1 MLLSKR
7 QFHFVGAKI
16 HKSSIYISL
25 TFFYRSLTD
34 DRIETFSF
42 AAEILEN
49 QTIPT
54 KLSMKNQRLFLILS
68 FLLGLFNAQADDL
81 DDFIRSQMQKRRI
94 PGLSLAIIQDG
105 KIVKAQ
111 SYGFIDKDGKVPVTT
126 NTLFQAGSVSKSV
139 AAMGA
144 LYLVE
149 QNKLSLDE
157 NVNEKLKS
165 WKVPDNEFTNDKKVT
180 LRGILSHTTGLTVH
194 GFPGYAVGAKV
205 PSVVQILDGTAP
217 ANTPPVRVDFVP
229 GSRWRYSGGG
239 YTVMQQLMVDVTG
252 AGFPEFMKN
261 NVLSPLGMKNS
272 TYQQPLTPELAKLTA
287 TGHYNN
293 RKLVEGRWHIYPEMA
308 AAGLWTTPSDLARFA
323 ISIQNAYAGKSGS
336 VLSQS
341 MTRQMLT
348 DQKNRDGLGVFLQG
362 DSTKLRFGHNGRDEG
377 FDALLTASADKGQG
391 IVIMINANDNSHMMG
406 RIVDFIADYYHWDG
420 FPAKTKPTAVAVDS
434 KTVKAFEGRYELFNN
449 RIVTFEAD
457 GQRLF
462 TIEDGFVDEEFVPV
476 ASNKFTSTDRNVSVI
491 FNPDANG
498 NVTGFTLQDDGQRYE
513 RKVPR
518 IGPLAGDHQTNAD
531 PDPSRTPKIMAALQ
545 AMVKGGKVLEE
556 ASGLTLGAKRDFA
569 GGMREPE
576 TLKSLTFI
584 HSENVAGR
592 GIQRHDSD
600 VSEIVTYQLKSNQ
613 PDTYILVH
621 LTSDGLVTDCDLVE
635 K

>member
-1 MLLSKR
+1 
-7 QFHFVGAKI
+7 
-16 HKSSIYISL
+16 
-25 TFFYRSLTD
+25 
-34 DRIETFSF
+34 
-42 AAEILEN
+42 
-49 QTIPT
+49 
-54 KLSMKNQRLFLILS
+54 MKNKRLFLILS
-68 FLLGLFNAQADDL
+68 FLVVVFHVHADDL
-81 DDFIRSQMQKRRI
+81 DDFIRGQMQKRRI

-105 KIVKAQ
+105 KILKAQ
-111 SYGFIDKDGKVPVTT
+111 AYGFIDKDGKVPVTT

-149 QNKLSLDE
+149 QNKLFLDE
-157 NVNEKLKS
+157 NVNVKLKS
-165 WKVPDNEFTNDKKVT
+165 WKVPDNEFTNEKKVT

-194 GFPGYAVGAKV
+194 GFPGYAVGAKI

-252 AGFPEFMKN
+252 ADFPAFMKK

-272 TYQQPLTPELAKLTA
+272 TYQQPLPPELAKLTA

-293 RKLVEGRWHIYPEMA
+293 RSLVEGRWHIYPEMA

-323 ISIQNAYAGKSGS
+323 ISIQNAYAGKPGN

-362 DSTKLRFGHNGRDEG
+362 DSTTLRFGHNGRDEG
-377 FDALLTASADKGQG
+377 FDALLTASVDKGKG

-420 FPAKTKPTAVAVDS
+420 FPVKSKLAAVDVDAKS
-434 KTVKAFEGRYELFNN
+434 LTAFEGRYELFNN
-449 RIVTFEAD
+449 RMVTFEAES
-457 GQRLF
+457 QRLF
-462 TIEDGFVDEEFVPV
+462 TLEDGFVDEEFVPV
-476 ASNKFTSTDRNVSVI
+476 APNKFTSTDRNVSVI
-491 FNPDANG
+491 FITDANK
-498 NVTGFTLQDDGQRYE
+498 NVTGFTLQDNDQHYE
-513 RKVPR
+513 RTVPR
-518 IGPLAGDHQTNAD
+518 IGPLAHQTNAD
-531 PDPSRTPKIMAALQ
+531 PDPSRTPKIMTALQ
-545 AMVKGGKVLEE
+545 AMVKGGKMLEE

-592 GIQRHDSD
+592 GIKRHESD

>member
-1 MLLSKR
+1 
-7 QFHFVGAKI
+7 
-16 HKSSIYISL
+16 
-25 TFFYRSLTD
+25 
-34 DRIETFSF
+34 
-42 AAEILEN
+42 
-49 QTIPT
+49 
-54 KLSMKNQRLFLILS
+54 MKNQRHLLILS
-68 FLLGLFNAQADDL
+68 FLLGVFPLHADDL
-81 DDFIRSQMQKRRI
+81 DDFIRSQMQKRGI
-94 PGLSLAIIQDG
+94 PALSLAIIQDG
-105 KIVKAQ
+105 KILKAQ
-111 SYGFIDKDGKVPVTT
+111 SYGFIDKQGKVPVTT

-149 QNKLSLDE
+149 QNQLFLDE
-157 NVNEKLKS
+157 NVNIKLKS
-165 WKVPDNEFTNDKKVT
+165 WKVPDNEFTKDKKVT

-194 GFPGYAVGAKV
+194 GFPGYTVGAKI
-205 PSVVQILDGTAP
+205 PSVVQVLDGTAP

-252 AGFPEFMKN
+252 VDFPAFMKN
-261 NVLSPLGMKNS
+261 KVLSPLGMKNS
-272 TYQQPLTPELAKLTA
+272 TYQQPLPPELAKLTA
-287 TGHYNN
+287 TGHYSN
-293 RKLVEGRWHIYPEMA
+293 RSLVEGRWHIYPEMA

-323 ISIQNAYAGKSGS
+323 ISIQNAYAGKPGS

-362 DSTKLRFGHNGRDEG
+362 DSTMLRFGHSGRDEG
-377 FDALLTASADKGQG
+377 FDALLTASVDKGQG
-391 IVIMINANDNSHMMG
+391 VVIMINANDNSHMMG
-406 RIVDFIADYYHWDG
+406 RIVDFIASYYHWDG
-420 FPAKTKPTAVAVDS
+420 FPVKTKPAAVAVDS
-434 KTVKAFEGRYELFNN
+434 KTLTAFEGRYELFNN
-449 RIVTFEAD
+449 RIITFEAD
-457 GQRLF
+457 NQRLL
-462 TIEDGFVDEEFVPV
+462 TIEDSFVDEEFVPV
-476 ASNKFTSTDRNVSVI
+476 GTNKFTSTDRNVSVI
-491 FNPDANG
+491 FNPDATG
-498 NVTGFTLQDDGQRYE
+498 HVTSFRLQDNDQRYE
-513 RKVPR
+513 RTVPR
-518 IGPLAGDHQTNAD
+518 IGPLVNTRRTNAD

-545 AMVKGGKVLEE
+545 AMVKGGKLVEE
-556 ASGLTLGAKRDFA
+556 ASGLTVGAKRDFV

-592 GIQRHDSD
+592 GIQRHGSE

-621 LTSDGLVTDCDLVE
+621 LTSEGLVTDCDLVE

>member
-1 MLLSKR
+1 
-7 QFHFVGAKI
+7 
-16 HKSSIYISL
+16 
-25 TFFYRSLTD
+25 
-34 DRIETFSF
+34 
-42 AAEILEN
+42 
-49 QTIPT
+49 
-54 KLSMKNQRLFLILS
+54 MKNQRILLILS
-68 FLLGLFNAQADDL
+68 ILLVAFHVQADDL
-81 DDFIRSQMQKRRI
+81 DDFIRSQMRKRGI

-105 KIVKAQ
+105 KILKAQ
-111 SYGFIDKDGKVPVTT
+111 AYGFVDKDGKVPVTT

-144 LYLVE
+144 LVLVE
-149 QNKLSLDE
+149 KDKLGLDE
-157 NVNEKLKS
+157 DVNVKLKS
-165 WKVPDNEFTNDKKVT
+165 WKVPENEFTNDKKVT
-180 LRGILSHTTGLTVH
+180 LRGLLSHTTGLTVH
-194 GFPGYAVGAKV
+194 GFPGYAVGAKI
-205 PSVVQILDGTAP
+205 PSVVQILDGAAP

-252 AGFPEFMKN
+252 AVFPELMKN
-261 NVLSPLGMKNS
+261 NVLAPLGMKNS
-272 TYQQPLTPELAKLTA
+272 TYQQPLPPELAKLTA

-293 RKLVEGRWHIYPEMA
+293 RSLVEGRWHIYPEMA

-323 ISIQNAYAGKSGS
+323 IGVQNAYAGKAGN

-362 DSTKLRFGHNGRDEG
+362 DSTSLRFGHNGRDEG
-377 FDALLTASADKGQG
+377 FDALLTASVDKGQG
-391 IVIMINANDNSHMMG
+391 VVIMINANDNSHLMG
-406 RIVDFIADYYHWDG
+406 RIVDFIADYYHWNG
-420 FPAKTKPTAVAVDS
+420 FPVKKSKPVAVDVDS
-434 KTVKAFEGRYELFNN
+434 KALKAFEGRYELFNN
-449 RIVTFEAD
+449 RIVTFEAEN
-457 GQRLF
+457 QRLF
-462 TIEDGFVDEEFVPV
+462 TLEDGFVDEEFVPV
-476 ASNKFTSTDRNVSVI
+476 AHNKFTSTDRNVSVI
-491 FNPDANG
+491 FNSDAAG
-498 NVTGFTLQDDGQRYE
+498 NVIGFTLEDNDQNYQ

-518 IGPLAGDHQTNAD
+518 IGPLAHALKANAD

-545 AMVKGGKVLEE
+545 AMVKGGKILEE
-556 ASGLTLGAKRDFA
+556 ASGLTSGAKRDFA

-592 GIQRHDSD
+592 GIQRHESEVSD
-600 VSEIVTYQLKSNQ
+600 IVTYQLKSNQ

-621 LTSDGLVTDCDLVE
+621 LTADGLVTDCDLVE

>member
-1 MLLSKR
+1 
-7 QFHFVGAKI
+7 
-16 HKSSIYISL
+16 
-25 TFFYRSLTD
+25 
-34 DRIETFSF
+34 
-42 AAEILEN
+42 
-49 QTIPT
+49 
-54 KLSMKNQRLFLILS
+54 MKNQRIFLILS
-68 FLLGLFNAQADDL
+68 FLLVVFHAQADDL
-81 DDFIRSQMQKRRI
+81 DDFIQSQMQKRGI

-105 KIVKAQ
+105 KILKAQ
-111 SYGFIDKDGKVPVTT
+111 SYGFVDKDGKVPVTT

-149 QNKLSLDE
+149 QNKLVLDE
-157 NVNEKLKS
+157 NVNVKLKG

-194 GFPGYAVGAKV
+194 GFPGYAVGAKI

-252 AGFPEFMKN
+252 ADFPEFMESH
-261 NVLSPLGMKNS
+261 VLSPLGMKNS
-272 TYQQPLTPELAKLTA
+272 TYQQPLPPELAKLTA

-293 RKLVEGRWHIYPEMA
+293 RSLVEGRWHIYPEMA

-323 ISIQNAYAGKSGS
+323 MSIQNACAGKSGN

-362 DSTKLRFGHNGRDEG
+362 DSTTLRFGHNGRDEG
-377 FDALLTASADKGQG
+377 FDALLTASVAKGQG
-391 IVIMINANDNSHMMG
+391 VVIMINANDNSHMMG
-406 RIVDFIADYYHWDG
+406 RIVDFIADYYHWEG
-420 FPAKTKPTAVAVDS
+420 FPVKTKPAAVAVDS
-434 KTVKAFEGRYELFNN
+434 KNLKAFEGRYELFNN

-457 GQRLF
+457 NQRLF
-462 TIEDGFVDEEFVPV
+462 TLEDGFVDEEFVPV
-476 ASNKFTSTDRNVSVI
+476 ANNTFTSTDRNVSVI
-491 FNPDANG
+491 FTSDDHG
-498 NVTGFTLQDDGQRYE
+498 NVTGFTLKDKDQGYE

-518 IGPLAGDHQTNAD
+518 IGPLAHAQKANAD

-545 AMVKGGKVLEE
+545 AMVKGGKILED

-592 GIQRHDSD
+592 GIQRHESD

-613 PDTYILVH
+613 PDTYIIVH

>member
-1 MLLSKR
+1 MT
-7 QFHFVGAKI
+7 I
-16 HKSSIYISL
+16 L
-25 TFFYRSLTD
+25 TKP
-34 DRIETFSF
+34 
-42 AAEILEN
+42 A
-49 QTIPT
+49 
-54 KLSMKNQRLFLILS
+54 MKNQRFFLILS
-68 FLLGLFNAQADDL
+68 FLSVVFHVQAQVDEL
-81 DDFIRSQMQKRRI
+81 DDFIRSQMQKRGI

-105 KIVKAQ
+105 KILKAQ

-149 QNKLSLDE
+149 HNKLFLDE
-157 NVNEKLKS
+157 NVNVKLKS
-165 WKVPDNEFTNDKKVT
+165 WKVPENEFTNDKKVT
-180 LRGILSHTTGLTVH
+180 LRGILSHTAGLTVH
-194 GFPGYAVGAKV
+194 GFPGYAVGEKL
-205 PSVVQILDGTAP
+205 PSIVQILDGTAP

-239 YTVMQQLMVDVTG
+239 YTVMQQLIEDVTG
-252 AGFPEFMKN
+252 VVFPEFMKN

-272 TYQQPLTPELAKLTA
+272 TYQQPLPPELAKLTA
-287 TGHYNN
+287 TGYYNN
-293 RKLVEGRWHIYPEMA
+293 RSLVEGRWHIYPEMA

-362 DSTKLRFGHNGRDEG
+362 DSTTLRFGHNGRDEG
-377 FDALLTASADKGQG
+377 FDALLTAGVDKGQG

-420 FPAKTKPTAVAVDS
+420 FPVKTKPAAVEVDS
-434 KTVKAFEGRYELFNN
+434 KTLTAFEGRYELFNN
-449 RIVTFEAD
+449 RIITFEAEN
-457 GQRLF
+457 QRLF

-476 ASNKFTSTDRNVSVI
+476 ATNKFTSTDRNVSVTFI
-491 FNPDANG
+491 ADANG
-498 NVTGFTLQDDGQRYE
+498 NLTGFKLEDNDQKYQRTI
-513 RKVPR
+513 PR
-518 IGPLAGDHQTNAD
+518 IGPLVDARKTNAD

-545 AMVKGGKVLEE
+545 AMVKGGKLLEE

-569 GGMREPE
+569 EGMREPE

-584 HSENVAGR
+584 HSENVDGR
-592 GIQRHDSD
+592 GIKRHESD
-600 VSEIVTYQLKSNQ
+600 VSEIITYQLKSNQ
-613 PDTYILVH
+613 PDTYILVY

>member
-1 MLLSKR
+1 M
-7 QFHFVGAKI
+7 
-16 HKSSIYISL
+16 
-25 TFFYRSLTD
+25 
-34 DRIETFSF
+34 
-42 AAEILEN
+42 
-49 QTIPT
+49 PT
-54 KLSMKNQRLFLILS
+54 KLSMKNKSPFLILS
-68 FLLGLFNAQADDL
+68 FLLVVFHVQADDL

-105 KIVKAQ
+105 KILKAQ
-111 SYGFIDKDGKVPVTT
+111 AYGFVDKDGKVPVTT

-157 NVNEKLKS
+157 DVNVKLQS

-194 GFPGYAVGAKV
+194 GFPGYAVSAKV
-205 PSVVQILDGTAP
+205 PSVVQVLDGTSP

-252 AGFPEFMKN
+252 ASFPEFMKS

-272 TYQQPLTPELAKLTA
+272 TYQQPLPPELAKLTA

-293 RKLVEGRWHIYPEMA
+293 RSLVEGRWHIYPEMA

-323 ISIQNAYAGKSGS
+323 ISIQNAYAGKSGN

-362 DSTKLRFGHNGRDEG
+362 DSTALRFGHNGRDEG
-377 FDALLTASADKGQG
+377 FDALLTASVGKGQG
-391 IVIMINANDNSHMMG
+391 VVIMINANDNSHMMG

-420 FPAKTKPTAVAVDS
+420 FPVKTKPVAVNVDA
-434 KTVKAFEGRYELFNN
+434 KALKAFEGRYELFNN
-449 RIVTFEAD
+449 RMVTFEAD
-457 GQRLF
+457 NQRLF
-462 TIEDGFVDEEFVPV
+462 TLEDGFVDEEFVPV
-476 ASNKFTSTDRNVSVI
+476 ANNKFTSTDRNVSVI
-491 FNPDANG
+491 FNTDPNG
-498 NVTGFTLQDDGQRYE
+498 NVTGFTLQDDEQRYE

-518 IGPLAGDHQTNAD
+518 IGPLADARKTNAD

-556 ASGLTLGAKRDFA
+556 ASGLTSGAKRDFA

-592 GIQRHDSD
+592 GIQRHGSD
-600 VSEIVTYQLKSNQ
+600 VSEILTYQLKSNQ

>member
-1 MLLSKR
+1 M
-7 QFHFVGAKI
+7 
-16 HKSSIYISL
+16 
-25 TFFYRSLTD
+25 
-34 DRIETFSF
+34 
-42 AAEILEN
+42 
-49 QTIPT
+49 TIPT
-54 KLSMKNQRLFLILS
+54 KRSMKNQRLFLILS
-68 FLLGLFNAQADDL
+68 FVLLVGHVHADEL
-81 DDFIRSQMQKRRI
+81 DDFIRSQMQKRGI

-105 KIVKAQ
+105 KILKAQ

-149 QNKLSLDE
+149 RNTLFLDE
-157 NVNEKLKS
+157 NVNVRLKS
-165 WKVPDNEFTNDKKVT
+165 WEVPDNEFTNDKKVT
-180 LRGILSHTTGLTVH
+180 LRGILSHTAGLTVH
-194 GFPGYAVGAKV
+194 GFPGYAVGKKI
-205 PSVVQILDGTAP
+205 PSIVQILDGTAP

-239 YTVMQQLMVDVTG
+239 YTLMQQLMVDVTG
-252 AGFPEFMKN
+252 AVFSEFMKN
-261 NVLSPLGMKNS
+261 SVLSPLDMKNS
-272 TYQQPLTPELAKLTA
+272 TYQQPLPPELAKLTA

-293 RKLVEGRWHIYPEMA
+293 RSVVEGRWHIYPEMA

-341 MTRQMLT
+341 MTRQLLT

-362 DSTKLRFGHNGRDEG
+362 DSTTLRFGHNGRDEG
-377 FDALLTASADKGQG
+377 FDALLTAGVDKGQG

-420 FPAKTKPTAVAVDS
+420 FPVKTKPAAVEVDA
-434 KTVKAFEGRYELFNN
+434 KTLTAFEGRYELFNN
-449 RIVTFEAD
+449 RIITFEAEN
-457 GQRLF
+457 QRLF
-462 TIEDGFVDEEFVPV
+462 TLEDGFVDEEFVPV
-476 ASNKFTSTDRNVSVI
+476 ATNKFTSTDRNVSVT
-491 FNPDANG
+491 FTADANG
-498 NVTGFTLQDDGQRYE
+498 NVTGFRLQDNDQRYE
-513 RKVPR
+513 RTIPR
-518 IGPLAGDHQTNAD
+518 IGPLADTHKTNVD

-545 AMVKGGKVLEE
+545 AMVKGGKLLEE

-584 HSENVAGR
+584 HSENVADR
-592 GIQRHDSD
+592 GIKRHESD

>member
-1 MLLSKR
+1 
-7 QFHFVGAKI
+7 
-16 HKSSIYISL
+16 
-25 TFFYRSLTD
+25 
-34 DRIETFSF
+34 
-42 AAEILEN
+42 
-49 QTIPT
+49 
-54 KLSMKNQRLFLILS
+54 MKNQRLFLILS
-68 FLLGLFNAQADDL
+68 YLLVAFHVQADDL

-105 KIVKAQ
+105 KILKAQ

-149 QNKLSLDE
+149 TNKLSLDE
-157 NVNEKLKS
+157 NVNVKLKS

-194 GFPGYAVGAKV
+194 GFPGYAVGAKI
-205 PSVVQILDGTAP
+205 PSVVQVLDGTAP

-252 AGFPEFMKN
+252 AAFPEFMKSH
-261 NVLSPLGMKNS
+261 VLSPLGMKNS
-272 TYQQPLTPELAKLTA
+272 TYQQPLPPELAKLTA

-293 RKLVEGRWHIYPEMA
+293 RSLVEGRWHIYPEMA

-323 ISIQNAYAGKSGS
+323 ISIQNAYAGKSGN

-362 DSTKLRFGHNGRDEG
+362 DSTTLRFGHNGRDEG
-377 FDALLTASADKGQG
+377 FDALLTASVDKGQG

-406 RIVDFIADYYHWDG
+406 RIVDFIADYYHWEG
-420 FPAKTKPTAVAVDS
+420 FPVKTKPAAVAVNS
-434 KTVKAFEGRYELFNN
+434 KTLKAFEGRYELFNN
-449 RIVTFEAD
+449 RIVTFEAVD
-457 GQRLF
+457 QRLF
-462 TIEDGFVDEEFVPV
+462 TLEDGFVDEEFVPV
-476 ASNKFTSTDRNVSVI
+476 ADNTFTSTDRNVSVI
-491 FNPDANG
+491 FTADANG
-498 NVTGFTLQDDGQRYE
+498 NVTGFTLKDKGQGYE

-518 IGPLAGDHQTNAD
+518 IGPLADAHQTNAD

-545 AMVKGGKVLEE
+545 AMVKGGKTLEE
-556 ASGLTLGAKRDFA
+556 ASGLTSGAKRDFA

-592 GIQRHDSD
+592 GIQRYDSE

-613 PDTYILVH
+613 PDTYIIVH

>member
-1 MLLSKR
+1 M
-7 QFHFVGAKI
+7 
-16 HKSSIYISL
+16 
-25 TFFYRSLTD
+25 
-34 DRIETFSF
+34 
-42 AAEILEN
+42 
-49 QTIPT
+49 TIPT
-54 KLSMKNQRLFLILS
+54 KPSMKNQRIFLILF
-68 FLLGLFNAQADDL
+68 FLLVVCHVQADDL
-81 DDFIRSQMQKRRI
+81 DDFIRSQMQKRGI

-105 KIVKAQ
+105 KILKVQA
-111 SYGFIDKDGKVPVTT
+111 YGFIDKDGKVPLTT

-149 QNKLSLDE
+149 QNKLFLDE
-157 NVNEKLKS
+157 NVNVKLKS
-165 WKVPDNEFTNDKKVT
+165 WKVPDNEFTTDKKVT

-194 GFPGYAVGAKV
+194 GFPGYAVGAKI
-205 PSVVQILDGTAP
+205 PSVVQILDGAAP
-217 ANTPPVRVDFVP
+217 ANTQPVRVDFVP

-239 YTVMQQLMVDVTG
+239 YTVLQQLMVDVTG
-252 AGFPEFMKN
+252 VGFPEFMKN
-261 NVLSPLGMKNS
+261 NVLSPLGMTNS
-272 TYQQPLTPELAKLTA
+272 TYQQPLPPELAKLTA

-293 RKLVEGRWHIYPEMA
+293 RRLVEGRWHIYPEMA
-308 AAGLWTTPSDLARFA
+308 AAGLWTTPSDLAQFA

-336 VLSQS
+336 VLTQS

-362 DSTKLRFGHNGRDEG
+362 DSTTLRFGHNGRDEG
-377 FDALLTASADKGQG
+377 FDALLTASVDKGQG
-391 IVIMINANDNSHMMG
+391 VVIMINANDNSHMMG

-420 FPAKTKPTAVAVDS
+420 FPVKRAKPVAADVDS
-434 KTVKAFEGRYELFNN
+434 KTLKAFQGRYELFNN
-449 RIVTFEAD
+449 RMVTFKAD
-457 GQRLF
+457 NQRLF
-462 TIEDGFVDEEFVPV
+462 TLEDGFVDEEFVPV
-476 ASNKFTSTDRNVSVI
+476 STNKFTSTDRNVSVI
-491 FNPDANG
+491 FITDANG
-498 NVTGFTLQDDGQRYE
+498 TVTGFTLQDDEQGYQRT
-513 RKVPR
+513 VPR
-518 IGPLAGDHQTNAD
+518 IGPLADAQKSNAD
-531 PDPSRTPKIMAALQ
+531 PDPSRTLKIMAALQ

-569 GGMREPE
+569 AGMREPQ

-592 GIQRHDSD
+592 GIKRHESE

-613 PDTYILVH
+613 PKTYILVH

>member
-1 MLLSKR
+1 
-7 QFHFVGAKI
+7 
-16 HKSSIYISL
+16 
-25 TFFYRSLTD
+25 
-34 DRIETFSF
+34 
-42 AAEILEN
+42 
-49 QTIPT
+49 
-54 KLSMKNQRLFLILS
+54 MKNQRLFLILS
-68 FLLGLFNAQADDL
+68 FLLVVFHVQADDL
-81 DDFIRSQMQKRRI
+81 DDFIRSQMKKRAI

-105 KIVKAQ
+105 KILKAQ
-111 SYGFIDKDGKVPVTT
+111 AYGFIDKDGKVPVTT

-149 QNKLSLDE
+149 HNKLILDE
-157 NVNEKLKS
+157 NVNVKLKS

-194 GFPGYAVGAKV
+194 GFPGYAVGAKI

-252 AGFPEFMKN
+252 AAFPEFMKK

-272 TYQQPLTPELAKLTA
+272 TYQQPLPPELAKLTA

-293 RKLVEGRWHIYPEMA
+293 RSLVEGRWHIYPEMA

-323 ISIQNAYAGKSGS
+323 ISIQNAYAGKSGG
-336 VLSQS
+336 VLSRS
-341 MTRQMLT
+341 MSRQMLT

-362 DSTKLRFGHNGRDEG
+362 DSTTLRFGHNGRDEG
-377 FDALLTASADKGQG
+377 FDALLTASASKGQG
-391 IVIMINANDNSHMMG
+391 IVIMINANDNSMMMG

-420 FPAKTKPTAVAVDS
+420 FPVKAAKPVAVEMVP
-434 KTVKAFEGRYELFNN
+434 KTLKAFEGRYELFNN

-457 GQRLF
+457 NQRLF
-462 TIEDGFVDEEFVPV
+462 TLEDGFVDEEFVPV
-476 ASNKFTSTDRNVSVI
+476 GNHEFTSTDRNVSVI
-491 FNPDANG
+491 FNPDADG
-498 NVTGFTLQDDGQRYE
+498 NVTGFTLKDKGQGYE

-518 IGPLAGDHQTNAD
+518 IGPLVDTQKTDAD
-531 PDPSRTPKIMAALQ
+531 PDPSRTPKILAALQ
-545 AMVKGGKVLEE
+545 AIIKGGKILEE
-556 ASGLTLGAKRDFA
+556 TSGLTPGAKRDFA

-592 GIQRHDSD
+592 GIQRHESD
-600 VSEIVTYQLKSNQ
+600 VSEILTYQLKSNQ

-621 LTSDGLVTDCDLVE
+621 LTAEGLVTDCDLVE

>member
-1 MLLSKR
+1 M
-7 QFHFVGAKI
+7 
-16 HKSSIYISL
+16 
-25 TFFYRSLTD
+25 
-34 DRIETFSF
+34 
-42 AAEILEN
+42 
-49 QTIPT
+49 TIPT
-54 KLSMKNQRLFLILS
+54 KPFMKNQRIFLILS
-68 FLLGLFNAQADDL
+68 FLLVVFDVQADEL
-81 DDFIRSQMQKRRI
+81 DDFIRSQMQKRGI

-105 KIVKAQ
+105 KILKAQ

-149 QNKLSLDE
+149 HNKLFLDE
-157 NVNEKLKS
+157 NVNVRLKS
-165 WKVPDNEFTNDKKVT
+165 WKVPENEFTNDKKVT
-180 LRGILSHTTGLTVH
+180 LRGILSHTAGLTVH
-194 GFPGYAVGAKV
+194 GFPGYAVGEKL
-205 PSVVQILDGTAP
+205 PSIVQILDGTAP

-239 YTVMQQLMVDVTG
+239 YTVMQQLIEDVTG
-252 AGFPEFMKN
+252 VVFPEFMKN

-272 TYQQPLTPELAKLTA
+272 TYQQPLPPELAKLTA
-287 TGHYNN
+287 TGYYNN
-293 RKLVEGRWHIYPEMA
+293 RSLVEGRWHIYPEMA

-362 DSTKLRFGHNGRDEG
+362 DSTTLRFGHNGRDEG
-377 FDALLTASADKGQG
+377 FDALLTAGVDKGQG

-420 FPAKTKPTAVAVDS
+420 FPVKTKPAAVEVDS
-434 KTVKAFEGRYELFNN
+434 KTLTAFEGRYELFNN
-449 RIVTFEAD
+449 RIITFEAEN
-457 GQRLF
+457 QRLF

-476 ASNKFTSTDRNVSVI
+476 ATNKFTSTDRNVSVTFI
-491 FNPDANG
+491 ADANG
-498 NVTGFTLQDDGQRYE
+498 NLTGFKLEDNDQKYQRTI
-513 RKVPR
+513 PR
-518 IGPLAGDHQTNAD
+518 IGPLVDARKTNAD

-545 AMVKGGKVLEE
+545 AMVKGGKLLEE

-569 GGMREPE
+569 GGMRELE

-592 GIQRHDSD
+592 GIKRHESD

>member
-1 MLLSKR
+1 MGT
-7 QFHFVGAKI
+7 FNFVVGELPEN
-16 HKSSIYISL
+16 IS
-25 TFFYRSLTD
+25 Y
-34 DRIETFSF
+34 
-42 AAEILEN
+42 
-49 QTIPT
+49 QT
-54 KLSMKNQRLFLILS
+54 SMKNQRLLLILS
-68 FLLGLFNAQADDL
+68 FVLVVFHVRADDL
-81 DDFIRSQMQKRRI
+81 DDFIRSQMQKRGI

-105 KIVKAQ
+105 KILKAQ
-111 SYGFIDKDGKVPVTT
+111 AYGFIDKDGKVPVTT

-149 QNKLSLDE
+149 QHKLSLDE
-157 NVNEKLKS
+157 DVNVKLQS
-165 WKVPDNEFTNDKKVT
+165 WKIPDNEFTTDKKVT
-180 LRGILSHTTGLTVH
+180 LRGILSHTAGLTVH
-194 GFPGYAVGAKV
+194 GFPGYPVDAKI
-205 PSVVQILDGTAP
+205 PSVVQVLDGTAP

-252 AGFPEFMKN
+252 AAFPEFMKN

-272 TYQQPLTPELAKLTA
+272 SYQQPLPPELAKMTA

-293 RKLVEGRWHIYPEMA
+293 RSLVEGRWHIYPEMA

-323 ISIQNAYAGKSGS
+323 IGIQSAYAGKSES
-336 VLSQS
+336 VLSLS

-362 DSTKLRFGHNGRDEG
+362 DSTTLRFGHNGRDEG
-377 FDALLTASADKGQG
+377 FDALLTASVDKGQG

-420 FPAKTKPTAVAVDS
+420 FPVKNAKPAAVNVDS
-434 KTVKAFEGRYELFNN
+434 KALKAFEGRYELFNN
-449 RIVTFEAD
+449 RIVTFEAEN
-457 GQRLF
+457 QRLL
-462 TIEDGFVDEEFVPV
+462 TIEDDFVDEEFVPV
-476 ASNKFTSTDRNVSVI
+476 ADNKFTSTDRNVSVI

-498 NVTGFTLQDDGQRYE
+498 NVTGFTLKDDDQRYE
-513 RKVPR
+513 RTVPR
-518 IGPLAGDHQTNAD
+518 IGPLADAHKTAVD
-531 PDPSRTPKIMAALQ
+531 PDPSRTPKILAALQ
-545 AMVKGGKVLEE
+545 AMVKGGRVLEE
-556 ASGLTLGAKRDFA
+556 APGLTLGAKRDFA

-576 TLKSLTFI
+576 ILKSLTFI

-592 GIQRHDSD
+592 GIQRHESA
-600 VSEIVTYQLKSNQ
+600 VSEIVTYRLKSNQ

-621 LTSDGLVTDCDLVE
+621 LTSDGLVTDCDLV
-635 K
+635 KK

>member
-1 MLLSKR
+1 
-7 QFHFVGAKI
+7 
-16 HKSSIYISL
+16 
-25 TFFYRSLTD
+25 
-34 DRIETFSF
+34 
-42 AAEILEN
+42 
-49 QTIPT
+49 
-54 KLSMKNQRLFLILS
+54 MKNKRLFLILS
-68 FLLGLFNAQADDL
+68 FLVVVFHVHADDL
-81 DDFIRSQMQKRRI
+81 DDFIRGQMQKRRI

-105 KIVKAQ
+105 KILKAQ
-111 SYGFIDKDGKVPVTT
+111 AYGFIDKDGKVPVTT

-149 QNKLSLDE
+149 QNKLFLDE
-157 NVNEKLKS
+157 NVNVKLKS
-165 WKVPDNEFTNDKKVT
+165 WKVPDNEFTNEKKVT

-194 GFPGYAVGAKV
+194 GFPGYAVGSKI

-239 YTVMQQLMVDVTG
+239 YTAMQQLMVDVTG
-252 AGFPEFMKN
+252 AGFPEFMQR

-272 TYQQPLTPELAKLTA
+272 TYQQPLPPELAKLTA

-293 RKLVEGRWHIYPEMA
+293 RSLVEGRWHIYPEMA

-362 DSTKLRFGHNGRDEG
+362 DSTTLRFGHNGRDEG
-377 FDALLTASADKGQG
+377 FDALLTASVDKGKG

-420 FPAKTKPTAVAVDS
+420 FPVKSKPAAVDVDAKS
-434 KTVKAFEGRYELFNN
+434 LTAFEGRYELFNN
-449 RIVTFEAD
+449 RMVTFEAES
-457 GQRLF
+457 QRLF
-462 TIEDGFVDEEFVPV
+462 TLEDGFVDEEFVPV
-476 ASNKFTSTDRNVSVI
+476 APNKFTSTDRNVSVI
-491 FNPDANG
+491 FITDANK
-498 NVTGFTLQDDGQRYE
+498 NVTGFTLQDNDQHYE
-513 RKVPR
+513 RTVPR
-518 IGPLAGDHQTNAD
+518 IGPLAYQTNAD
-531 PDPSRTPKIMAALQ
+531 PDPSRTPKIMTALQ
-545 AMVKGGKVLEE
+545 AMVKGGKMLEE
-556 ASGLTLGAKRDFA
+556 ASSLTLGAKRDFA

-592 GIQRHDSD
+592 GIKRHESD
-600 VSEIVTYQLKSNQ
+600 VSEIVTYQLKSNL

>member
-1 MLLSKR
+1 
-7 QFHFVGAKI
+7 
-16 HKSSIYISL
+16 
-25 TFFYRSLTD
+25 
-34 DRIETFSF
+34 
-42 AAEILEN
+42 
-49 QTIPT
+49 
-54 KLSMKNQRLFLILS
+54 MKNHRLFLILS
-68 FLLGLFNAQADDL
+68 FVLVVFHVHADDL

-105 KIVKAQ
+105 RILKAQ
-111 SYGFIDKDGKVPVTT
+111 AYGFIDKDNKVPVTT
-126 NTLFQAGSVSKSV
+126 STLFQAGSVSKSV

-149 QNKLSLDE
+149 HRKLLLDE
-157 NVNEKLKS
+157 DVNVKLKS

-180 LRGILSHTTGLTVH
+180 LRGILSHTAGLTVH
-194 GFPGYAVGAKV
+194 GFPGYPVGAKI

-252 AGFPEFMKN
+252 ADFPEFMKD
-261 NVLSPLGMKNS
+261 NVLSPLGMENS
-272 TYQQPLTPELAKLTA
+272 TYQQPLPPELAKLTA

-293 RKLVEGRWHIYPEMA
+293 RRLVDGRWHIYPEMA

-323 ISIQNAYAGKSGS
+323 ISIQNAYAGKPGS
-336 VLSQS
+336 ALSRS
-341 MTRQMLT
+341 MARQMLT

-362 DSTKLRFGHNGRDEG
+362 DSATLRFGHNGRDEG
-377 FDALLTASADKGQG
+377 FDALLTASVDKGQG
-391 IVIMINANDNSHMMG
+391 VVIMINANDNSHMMG
-406 RIVDFIADYYHWDG
+406 RIVDFIADYYQWDG
-420 FPAKTKPTAVAVDS
+420 FPVKTKPVAVDVDS
-434 KTVKAFEGRYELFNN
+434 QTLKAFEGRYELFNN
-449 RIVTFEAD
+449 RMVTFEAEN
-457 GQRLF
+457 QRLF
-462 TIEDGFVDEEFVPV
+462 TLEDGFVDEEFVPV
-476 ASNKFTSTDRNVSVI
+476 AKNKFTSTDRSVSVT
-491 FNPDANG
+491 FNSDING
-498 NVTGFTLQDDGQRYE
+498 NVTGFTLEDNDQGYQ
-513 RKVPR
+513 RKVSR
-518 IGPLAGDHQTNAD
+518 IGPLANAHKTNAD
-531 PDPSRTPKIMAALQ
+531 PDPSRTPKILAALQ
-545 AMVKGGKVLEE
+545 AMVKGGEVLEE

-592 GIQRHDSD
+592 GIQRHGSE

>member
-1 MLLSKR
+1 
-7 QFHFVGAKI
+7 
-16 HKSSIYISL
+16 
-25 TFFYRSLTD
+25 
-34 DRIETFSF
+34 
-42 AAEILEN
+42 
-49 QTIPT
+49 
-54 KLSMKNQRLFLILS
+54 MKKQRLFLILS
-68 FLLGLFNAQADDL
+68 FLLVVFHVQADDL
-81 DDFIRSQMQKRRI
+81 DDFIRSQMQKRGI

-105 KIVKAQ
+105 KILKAQ

-157 NVNEKLKS
+157 NVNVKLES

-194 GFPGYAVGAKV
+194 GFPGYAVGAKI

-239 YTVMQQLMVDVTG
+239 YTVMQQLMEDATG
-252 AGFPEFMKN
+252 AVFPEFMKS

-272 TYQQPLTPELAKLTA
+272 TYQQPLPPELAKLTA

-323 ISIQNAYAGKSGS
+323 IGIQNAYAGKSGS
-336 VLSQS
+336 ILSQS

-362 DSTKLRFGHNGRDEG
+362 DSTTLRFGHNGRDEG
-377 FDALLTASADKGQG
+377 FDALLTASVNKGQG

-420 FPAKTKPTAVAVDS
+420 FPVKTKPAAVAVDS
-434 KTVKAFEGRYELFNN
+434 KTLTAFEGRYELFNN
-449 RIVTFEAD
+449 RIVTFEAEN
-457 GQRLF
+457 QRLF
-462 TIEDGFVDEEFVPV
+462 TLEDGFVDEEFVPV
-476 ASNKFTSTDRNVSVI
+476 APNTFTSTDRNVSVI
-491 FNPDANG
+491 FTSDASG
-498 NVTGFTLQDDGQRYE
+498 NVTGFTLKDDGQRYE

-518 IGPLAGDHQTNAD
+518 IGPLAHAQKASAD

-621 LTSDGLVTDCDLVE
+621 LTADGLVTDCDLVE

>member
-1 MLLSKR
+1 
-7 QFHFVGAKI
+7 
-16 HKSSIYISL
+16 
-25 TFFYRSLTD
+25 
-34 DRIETFSF
+34 
-42 AAEILEN
+42 
-49 QTIPT
+49 
-54 KLSMKNQRLFLILS
+54 MKNQRLFLILS
-68 FLLGLFNAQADDL
+68 FLLIVFHVHADGL
-81 DDFIRSQMQKRRI
+81 DDFIRSQMLKRGI

-105 KIVKAQ
+105 KILKAQ

-149 QNKLSLDE
+149 QNKLLLDE
-157 NVNEKLKS
+157 NVNVKLKS

-194 GFPGYAVGAKV
+194 GFPGYAVGAKI

-217 ANTPPVRVDFVP
+217 ANTPPVRVDFIP

-239 YTVMQQLMVDVTG
+239 YTVMQQLVVDVTG
-252 AGFPEFMKN
+252 AAFAEFMKK

-272 TYQQPLTPELAKLTA
+272 TYQQPLPADLAKLTA

-293 RKLVEGRWHIYPEMA
+293 RSLVEGRWHIYPEMA
-308 AAGLWTTPSDLARFA
+308 AAGLWTTPSDLALFA
-323 ISIQNAYAGKSGS
+323 ISIQNAYAGKSKS

-362 DSTKLRFGHNGRDEG
+362 DSTMLRFGHNGRDEG
-377 FDALLTASADKGQG
+377 FDALLTASVDKGQG
-391 IVIMINANDNSHMMG
+391 IAIMINANDNSQMLG

-420 FPAKTKPTAVAVDS
+420 FPVKTKPVAADVDS
-434 KTVKAFEGRYELFNN
+434 KTLKAFQGRYELFNN
-449 RIVTFEAD
+449 RILTFEAEN
-457 GQRLF
+457 QRLF
-462 TIEDGFVDEEFVPV
+462 TIEDGFADEEFVPV
-476 ASNKFTSTDRNVSVI
+476 TNNKFTSTDRNVSVI

-498 NVTGFTLQDDGQRYE
+498 NVTGFTLQDDDQHYE
-513 RKVPR
+513 RPVPR
-518 IGPLAGDHQTNAD
+518 IGPLAGNQKTSTD
-531 PDPSRTPKIMAALQ
+531 PDPSRIPKIMAALQ
-545 AMVKGGKVLEE
+545 AMVKGGKILEE
-556 ASGLTLGAKRDFA
+556 AAGITLGAKRDFA
-569 GGMREPE
+569 GGMPEPQS
-576 TLKSLTFI
+576 LKSLTFI

-592 GIQRHDSD
+592 GIKRHESE
-600 VSEIVTYQLKSNQ
+600 VSEIVTYRLKSNQ
-613 PDTYILVH
+613 PDTYLIVH
-621 LTSDGLVTDCDLVE
+621 LTSDGLVTDWDLVE

>member
-1 MLLSKR
+1 M
-7 QFHFVGAKI
+7 
-16 HKSSIYISL
+16 
-25 TFFYRSLTD
+25 
-34 DRIETFSF
+34 
-42 AAEILEN
+42 
-49 QTIPT
+49 TIPT
-54 KLSMKNQRLFLILS
+54 KPSMKNQRLFLILS
-68 FLLGLFNAQADDL
+68 FLFVVCHVHADDL
-81 DDFIRSQMQKRRI
+81 DDFIRSQMQKRGI

-105 KIVKAQ
+105 KILKAQ
-111 SYGFIDKDGKVPVTT
+111 SYGFIDRDGKVPVTT

-149 QNKLSLDE
+149 HNKLFLDE
-157 NVNEKLKS
+157 NVNVKLKS

-194 GFPGYAVGAKV
+194 GFPGYAVGAKI
-205 PSVVQILDGTAP
+205 PSVAQILDGTAP

-252 AGFPEFMKN
+252 AVFPEFMKN

-272 TYQQPLTPELAKLTA
+272 TYQQPLPPELAKLTA

-293 RKLVEGRWHIYPEMA
+293 RRLVEGRWHIYPEMA

-323 ISIQNAYAGKSGS
+323 IGIQNAYAGKSGN

-341 MTRQMLT
+341 LTRQMLT

-362 DSTKLRFGHNGRDEG
+362 DSTTLRFGHNGRDEG
-377 FDALLTASADKGQG
+377 FDALLTASVDKGQG

-420 FPAKTKPTAVAVDS
+420 FPIKTKPAAVDVDS
-434 KTVKAFEGRYELFNN
+434 KTLTAFEGRYELFNN
-449 RIVTFEAD
+449 RIVTFKAEN
-457 GQRLF
+457 QRLF
-462 TIEDGFVDEEFVPV
+462 TLEDGFVDEEFVPV
-476 ASNKFTSTDRNVSVI
+476 ANNTFRSTDRNVSVT

-498 NVTGFTLQDDGQRYE
+498 NVTGFTLKDKDQGYE
-513 RKVPR
+513 RTVPR
-518 IGPLAGDHQTNAD
+518 IGPLADAHQTNAD

-545 AMVKGGKVLEE
+545 AMVKGGKILEE
-556 ASGLTLGAKRDFA
+556 ASDLTLGAKRDFA

-592 GIQRHDSD
+592 GIQRHESD
-600 VSEIVTYQLKSNQ
+600 VSEIITYQLKSNQ

-621 LTSDGLVTDCDLVE
+621 LTADGLITDWDLVE

>member
-1 MLLSKR
+1 
-7 QFHFVGAKI
+7 
-16 HKSSIYISL
+16 
-25 TFFYRSLTD
+25 
-34 DRIETFSF
+34 
-42 AAEILEN
+42 
-49 QTIPT
+49 
-54 KLSMKNQRLFLILS
+54 MKNQRILLILS
-68 FLLGLFNAQADDL
+68 FLLIVCHVQADDL
-81 DDFIRSQMQKRRI
+81 DDFIRSQMQKRGI
-94 PGLSLAIIQDG
+94 PGLSLAVIQDG
-105 KIVKAQ
+105 KILKTQ
-111 SYGFIDKDGKVPVTT
+111 SYGFIDKGGKVPVTT

-149 QNKLSLDE
+149 QDKLSLDE
-157 NVNEKLKS
+157 NINVKLQS

-194 GFPGYAVGAKV
+194 GFPGYAVGAKI
-205 PSVVQILDGTAP
+205 PSVIQILDGTAP

-252 AGFPEFMKN
+252 AAFPEFMKN
-261 NVLSPLGMKNS
+261 NVLAPLGMKNS
-272 TYQQPLTPELAKLTA
+272 SYQQPLPPELANLTA

-293 RKLVEGRWHIYPEMA
+293 RSLVEGRWHIYPEMA
-308 AAGLWTTPSDLARFA
+308 AAGLWTTASDLARFA

-362 DSTKLRFGHNGRDEG
+362 DSTTLRFGHNGRDEG
-377 FDALLTASADKGQG
+377 FDALLTASVDKGQG
-391 IVIMINANDNSHMMG
+391 VVIMINANDNSHMMG

-420 FPAKTKPTAVAVDS
+420 FPVKTKPAAVDVDP
-434 KTVKAFEGRYELFNN
+434 KTLEAFKGRYELFNN
-449 RIVTFEAD
+449 RIVTFEANN
-457 GQRLF
+457 QRLF
-462 TIEDGFVDEEFVPV
+462 TIEDGFADEEFVPV
-476 ASNKFTSTDRNVSVI
+476 AKNKFMSADRNVSVT
-491 FNPDANG
+491 FTTDANG
-498 NVTGFTLQDDGQRYE
+498 TVTGFTLQDNDQGYE
-513 RKVPR
+513 RSIPR
-518 IGPLAGDHQTNAD
+518 IGPLADTHKTNAD
-531 PDPSRTPKIMAALQ
+531 PNPARTLKITTALR
-545 AMVKGGKVLEE
+545 ATIKGGQVLEE

-584 HSENVAGR
+584 HSEKVADR
-592 GIQRHDSD
+592 GIQRHESD
-600 VSEIVTYQLKSNQ
+600 VSEIVTYRLKSNQ

>member
-1 MLLSKR
+1 
-7 QFHFVGAKI
+7 
-16 HKSSIYISL
+16 
-25 TFFYRSLTD
+25 
-34 DRIETFSF
+34 
-42 AAEILEN
+42 
-49 QTIPT
+49 
-54 KLSMKNQRLFLILS
+54 MKNQRVLLILS
-68 FLLGLFNAQADDL
+68 LLLVVCHARADEL
-81 DDFIRSQMQKRRI
+81 DDFIRSQMQKRRV
-94 PGLSLAIIQDG
+94 PGLSLAIIRDG
-105 KIVKAQ
+105 KILKAQ
-111 SYGFIDKDGKVPVTT
+111 AYGFIDKDGKVPVTT
-126 NTLFQAGSVSKSV
+126 STLFQAGSVSKSV
-139 AAMGA
+139 AALGA

-149 QNKLSLDE
+149 QGKLSLDE
-157 NVNEKLKS
+157 NVNVKLKS
-165 WKVPDNEFTNDKKVT
+165 WKVPDNEFTGEKKVT

-194 GFPGYAVGAKV
+194 GFPGYAVGEKI

-252 AGFPEFMKN
+252 TDFPEFMKS

-272 TYQQPLTPELAKLTA
+272 TYQQPLPREKAKLTA

-293 RKLVEGRWHIYPEMA
+293 RSIVEGRWHIYPEMA

-323 ISIQNAYAGKSGS
+323 IGIQNANAGKSGN
-336 VLSQS
+336 VLSQV

-362 DSTKLRFGHNGRDEG
+362 DSTTLRFGHNGRDEG
-377 FDALLTASADKGQG
+377 FDALLTASAHKGYG
-391 IVIMINANDNSHMMG
+391 IVIMINANDNSAMMG
-406 RIVDFIADYYHWDG
+406 RIVDYIAEYYHWDG
-420 FPAKTKPTAVAVDS
+420 FPVKTAKPVAVDVDP
-434 KTVKAFEGRYELFNN
+434 KNFKAFEGRYELFNN
-449 RIVTFEAD
+449 RIVTFEAQ

-462 TIEDGFVDEEFVPV
+462 TLEDGFVDEEFVPV
-476 ASNKFTSTDRNVSVI
+476 GNNKFTSTDRNVSVI
-491 FNPDANG
+491 FTADTSG
-498 NVTGFTLQDDGQRYE
+498 KLTGFTLKDDEQKYE
-513 RKVPR
+513 RKIPR
-518 IGPLAGDHQTNAD
+518 IGPLADPHQTHTD

-545 AMVKGGKVLEE
+545 AMVKGGKALEE
-556 ASGLTLGAKRDFA
+556 ASGLTAGAKRDFA

-576 TLKSLTFI
+576 TIKSLTFI

-600 VSEIVTYQLKSNQ
+600 VSEIVTYQLKSDR
-613 PDTYILVH
+613 PDTFIIVH

>member
-1 MLLSKR
+1 
-7 QFHFVGAKI
+7 
-16 HKSSIYISL
+16 
-25 TFFYRSLTD
+25 
-34 DRIETFSF
+34 
-42 AAEILEN
+42 
-49 QTIPT
+49 
-54 KLSMKNQRLFLILS
+54 MKNKRLFLILS
-68 FLLGLFNAQADDL
+68 FLVVVFHVHADDL
-81 DDFIRSQMQKRRI
+81 DDFIRGQMQKRRI

-105 KIVKAQ
+105 KILKAQ
-111 SYGFIDKDGKVPVTT
+111 AYGFIDKDGKVPVTT

-149 QNKLSLDE
+149 QNKLFLDE
-157 NVNEKLKS
+157 NVNVKLKS
-165 WKVPDNEFTNDKKVT
+165 WKVPDNEFTNEKKVT

-194 GFPGYAVGAKV
+194 GFPGYAVGAKI

-252 AGFPEFMKN
+252 ADFPAFMKKD
-261 NVLSPLGMKNS
+261 VLSPLGMKNS
-272 TYQQPLTPELAKLTA
+272 TYQQPLPPELAKLTA

-293 RKLVEGRWHIYPEMA
+293 RSLVEGRWHIYPEMA

-323 ISIQNAYAGKSGS
+323 ISIQNAYAGKPGN

-362 DSTKLRFGHNGRDEG
+362 DSTTLRFGHNGRDEG
-377 FDALLTASADKGQG
+377 FDALLTASVDKGKG

-420 FPAKTKPTAVAVDS
+420 FPVKSKPAAVDVDAKS
-434 KTVKAFEGRYELFNN
+434 LTAFEGRYELFNN
-449 RIVTFEAD
+449 RMVTFEAES
-457 GQRLF
+457 QRLF
-462 TIEDGFVDEEFVPV
+462 TLEDGFVDEEFVPV
-476 ASNKFTSTDRNVSVI
+476 APNKFTSTDRNVSVI
-491 FNPDANG
+491 FITDANK
-498 NVTGFTLQDDGQRYE
+498 NVTGFTLQDNDQHYE
-513 RKVPR
+513 RTVPR
-518 IGPLAGDHQTNAD
+518 IGPLAHQTNAD
-531 PDPSRTPKIMAALQ
+531 PDPSRTPKIMTALQ
-545 AMVKGGKVLEE
+545 AMVKGGKMLEE

-592 GIQRHDSD
+592 GIKRHESD

>member
-1 MLLSKR
+1 M
-7 QFHFVGAKI
+7 
-16 HKSSIYISL
+16 
-25 TFFYRSLTD
+25 
-34 DRIETFSF
+34 
-42 AAEILEN
+42 
-49 QTIPT
+49 TIPT
-54 KLSMKNQRLFLILS
+54 KPFMKNQRFFLILS
-68 FLLGLFNAQADDL
+68 FLFVVVHGHADDL
-81 DDFIRSQMQKRRI
+81 DDFIRSQMHKRGI

-105 KIVKAQ
+105 KILKAQ
-111 SYGFIDKDGKVPVTT
+111 SYGFIDKDGKMPVTT

-149 QNKLSLDE
+149 HNKLLLDE
-157 NVNEKLKS
+157 NVNVTLKR
-165 WKVPDNEFTNDKKVT
+165 WKVPDNEFTTDKKVT

-194 GFPGYAVGAKV
+194 GFPGYTVGAKI

-239 YTVMQQLMVDVTG
+239 YTVLQQLMVDVTG
-252 AGFPEFMKN
+252 AEFPEFMKD

-272 TYQQPLTPELAKLTA
+272 TYQQPLPPQLAKLTA
-287 TGHYNN
+287 TGHHNN
-293 RKLVEGRWHIYPEMA
+293 RRLVAGRWHIYPEMA

-323 ISIQNAYAGKSGS
+323 ISIQKAYAGKSGS

-341 MTRQMLT
+341 MTRQLLT

-362 DSTKLRFGHNGRDEG
+362 DSTTLRFSHNGRDEG
-377 FDALLTASADKGQG
+377 FDALLTASVGKGQG
-391 IVIMINANDNSHMMG
+391 VVIMINANDNSHMMG
-406 RIVDFIADYYHWDG
+406 RIVDFIAGYYHWDG
-420 FPAKTKPTAVAVDS
+420 FPVKTKPASVAVDA
-434 KTVKAFEGRYELFNN
+434 KTLTDFEGRYELFNN
-449 RIVTFEAD
+449 RIITFEAER
-457 GQRLF
+457 QRLF
-462 TIEDGFVDEEFVPV
+462 TLEDGFVDEEFVPV
-476 ASNKFTSTDRNVSVI
+476 ASHKFTSTDRNVSVTFI
-491 FNPDANG
+491 SDATG
-498 NVTGFTLQDDGQRYE
+498 NVTGFRLEDNDQGYQRT
-513 RKVPR
+513 VPR
-518 IGPLAGDHQTNAD
+518 IGPLADAHKTNAD

-545 AMVKGGKVLEE
+545 AMVKGGKLVAE

-569 GGMREPE
+569 EGMREPE

-592 GIQRHDSD
+592 GIQRHESE

-621 LTSDGLVTDCDLVE
+621 LTSDGLVTDYDLIE

>member
-1 MLLSKR
+1 MR
-7 QFHFVGAKI
+7 N
-16 HKSSIYISL
+16 
-25 TFFYRSLTD
+25 R
-34 DRIETFSF
+34 
-42 AAEILEN
+42 
-49 QTIPT
+49 
-54 KLSMKNQRLFLILS
+54 RLFLILS
-68 FLLGLFNAQADDL
+68 LLLFAFNAQADEL

-105 KIVKAQ
+105 KILKAQ
-111 SYGFIDKDGKVPVTT
+111 AYGLIDKDGKVPVTT

-149 QNKLSLDE
+149 QNKLALDE
-157 NVNEKLKS
+157 DVNVKLKS
-165 WKVPDNEFTNDKKVT
+165 WKVPDNEFTKDKKVT
-180 LRGILSHTTGLTVH
+180 LRGLLSHTAGLTVH
-194 GFPGYAVGAKV
+194 GFPGYAVGEKM
-205 PSVVQILDGTAP
+205 PSVIQILDGTAP
-217 ANTPPVRVDFVP
+217 ANTRPVRVDFVP

-239 YTVMQQLMVDVTG
+239 YTVMQQLVEDVTG
-252 AGFPEFMKN
+252 AAFPEFMKIH
-261 NVLSPLGMKNS
+261 VLSPLGMNNS
-272 TYQQPLTPELAKLTA
+272 TYQQPLPPEPAKSTA

-293 RKLVEGRWHIYPEMA
+293 RSVVEGRWHIYPEMA

-323 ISIQNAYAGKSGS
+323 ISIQNANAGKSGS
-336 VLSQS
+336 ILSQS

-362 DSTKLRFGHNGRDEG
+362 DSTTLRFGHNGRDEG
-377 FDALLTASADKGQG
+377 FDALLTASAHKGNG

-420 FPAKTKPTAVAVDS
+420 FAAKRAKPAAVDVDA
-434 KTVKAFEGRYELFNN
+434 KALKAFEGRYELFNN
-449 RIVTFEAD
+449 RMVTFEAG

-462 TIEDGFVDEEFVPV
+462 TLEDGFVDEEFVAV
-476 ASNKFTSTDRNVSVI
+476 GSNKFTSTDRNVSVI
-491 FNPDANG
+491 FNADDRG
-498 NVTGFTLQDDGQRYE
+498 NATGFTLQDNDQRYE

-518 IGPLAGDHQTNAD
+518 IGPLADAGKSNAD
-531 PDPSRTPKIMAALQ
+531 PDPSRTPKILAALQ
-545 AMVKGGKVLEE
+545 ALVKGGKTLEE
-556 ASGLTLGAKRDFA
+556 ASGLTPGAKRDFA

-576 TLKSLTFI
+576 TLKSLTFV

-592 GIQRHDSD
+592 GIKRHESH
-600 VSEIVTYQLKSNQ
+600 VSEIVTYQLKSSQ
-613 PDTYILVH
+613 PDTFILVH

>member
-1 MLLSKR
+1 
-7 QFHFVGAKI
+7 
-16 HKSSIYISL
+16 
-25 TFFYRSLTD
+25 
-34 DRIETFSF
+34 
-42 AAEILEN
+42 
-49 QTIPT
+49 
-54 KLSMKNQRLFLILS
+54 MKNKRLFLILS
-68 FLLGLFNAQADDL
+68 FLVVVFHVHADDL
-81 DDFIRSQMQKRRI
+81 DDFIRGQMQKRRI

-105 KIVKAQ
+105 KILKAQ
-111 SYGFIDKDGKVPVTT
+111 AYGFIDKDGKVPVTT

-149 QNKLSLDE
+149 QNKLFLDE
-157 NVNEKLKS
+157 NVNVKLKS
-165 WKVPDNEFTNDKKVT
+165 WKVPDNEFTNEKKVT

-194 GFPGYAVGAKV
+194 GFPGYAVGSKI

-239 YTVMQQLMVDVTG
+239 YTTMQQLMVDVTG
-252 AGFPEFMKN
+252 AGFPEFMQR

-272 TYQQPLTPELAKLTA
+272 TYQQPLPPELAKLTA

-293 RKLVEGRWHIYPEMA
+293 RSLVEGRWHIYPEMA

-362 DSTKLRFGHNGRDEG
+362 DSTTLRFGHNGRDEG
-377 FDALLTASADKGQG
+377 FDALLTASVDKGKG

-420 FPAKTKPTAVAVDS
+420 FPVKSKPAAVDVDAKS
-434 KTVKAFEGRYELFNN
+434 LTAFEGRYELFNN
-449 RIVTFEAD
+449 RMVTFEAES
-457 GQRLF
+457 QRLF
-462 TIEDGFVDEEFVPV
+462 TLEDGFVDEEFVPV
-476 ASNKFTSTDRNVSVI
+476 APNKFTSTDRNVSVI
-491 FNPDANG
+491 FITDANK
-498 NVTGFTLQDDGQRYE
+498 NVTGFTLQDNDQHYE
-513 RKVPR
+513 RTVPR
-518 IGPLAGDHQTNAD
+518 IGPLAYQTNAD
-531 PDPSRTPKIMAALQ
+531 PDPSRTPKIMTALQ
-545 AMVKGGKVLEE
+545 AMVKGGKMLEE
-556 ASGLTLGAKRDFA
+556 ASSLTLGAKRDFA

-592 GIQRHDSD
+592 GIKRHESD
-600 VSEIVTYQLKSNQ
+600 VSEIVTYQLKSNL

>member
-1 MLLSKR
+1 M
-7 QFHFVGAKI
+7 
-16 HKSSIYISL
+16 
-25 TFFYRSLTD
+25 
-34 DRIETFSF
+34 
-42 AAEILEN
+42 
-49 QTIPT
+49 TIPT
-54 KLSMKNQRLFLILS
+54 MKNKHLFLILS
-68 FLLGLFNAQADDL
+68 FLLVVLQVQADDL
-81 DDFIRSQMQKRRI
+81 DDFIRSQMRKRGI

-105 KIVKAQ
+105 KILKAQ
-111 SYGFIDKDGKVPVTT
+111 SYGFIDKDGKVPVTA

-149 QNKLSLDE
+149 QNKLLLDE
-157 NVNEKLKS
+157 DVNIKLKS
-165 WKVPDNEFTNDKKVT
+165 WKVPDNEFTKDKKVT

-194 GFPGYAVGAKV
+194 GFPGYAVGAKI

-239 YTVMQQLMVDVTG
+239 YTVMQQLMEDVTG
-252 AGFPEFMKN
+252 AEFPEFMKN

-272 TYQQPLTPELAKLTA
+272 TYQQPLPPELAKLTA
-287 TGHYNN
+287 TGHYID
-293 RKLVEGRWHIYPEMA
+293 RSLVEGRWHIYPEMA

-323 ISIQNAYAGKSGS
+323 ISIQHAYAGKSGS

-362 DSTKLRFGHNGRDEG
+362 DSTSLRFGHNGRDEG

-406 RIVDFIADYYHWDG
+406 RIVDFITDYYHWDG
-420 FPAKTKPTAVAVDS
+420 FPVKIKPAAVSVDPH
-434 KTVKAFEGRYELFNN
+434 TLKAFEGRYELFNN
-449 RIVTFEAD
+449 RIVTFEAEN
-457 GQRLF
+457 QRLF
-462 TIEDGFVDEEFVPV
+462 TLEDGFVDEEFVPV
-476 ASNKFTSTDRNVSVI
+476 GNNTFTSTDRNVSVT
-491 FNPDANG
+491 FTDDSNG
-498 NVTGFTLQDDGQRYE
+498 NVTGFTLQDKDQGYE
-513 RKVPR
+513 RTVPR
-518 IGPLAGDHQTNAD
+518 IGPLAHAHQTHAD
-531 PDPSRTPKIMAALQ
+531 PDPSRAPKIMAALQ
-545 AMVKGGKVLEE
+545 AIVKGGKTLEE
-556 ASGLTLGAKRDFA
+556 ASGLTSGAKRDFA

-592 GIQRHDSD
+592 GIKRHESD
-600 VSEIVTYQLKSNQ
+600 VSEIVTYQLKSDQ

>member
-1 MLLSKR
+1 
-7 QFHFVGAKI
+7 
-16 HKSSIYISL
+16 
-25 TFFYRSLTD
+25 
-34 DRIETFSF
+34 
-42 AAEILEN
+42 
-49 QTIPT
+49 
-54 KLSMKNQRLFLILS
+54 MKNQRLFLILS
-68 FLLGLFNAQADDL
+68 FLLVVFHVQADDL
-81 DDFIRSQMQKRRI
+81 DDFIRNQMRKRGI

-105 KIVKAQ
+105 KILKAQ
-111 SYGFIDKDGKVPVTT
+111 AYGFIDKEGKVPVTT

-144 LYLVE
+144 LCLVE
-149 QNKLSLDE
+149 KSKLSLDE
-157 NVNEKLKS
+157 DVNLKLKS

-180 LRGILSHTTGLTVH
+180 LRGLLSHTTGLTVH
-194 GFPGYAVGAKV
+194 GFPGYAVGAKI

-252 AGFPEFMKN
+252 ADFPEFMKN
-261 NVLSPLGMKNS
+261 TVLSPLGMRNS
-272 TYQQPLTPELAKLTA
+272 TYQQPLPPELAKMTA
-287 TGHYNN
+287 IGHYNN
-293 RKLVEGRWHIYPEMA
+293 RSAVEGRWHIYPEMA
-308 AAGLWTTPSDLARFA
+308 AAGLWTTSSDLARFA
-323 ISIQNAYAGKSGS
+323 IAVQNAYAGKSGN
-336 VLSQS
+336 VLSQA

-362 DSTKLRFGHNGRDEG
+362 DSATLRFGHNGRDEG
-377 FDALLTASADKGQG
+377 FDALLTASVGKGQG
-391 IVIMINANDNSHMMG
+391 VAIMINANDNSHMMN
-406 RIVDFIADYYHWDG
+406 RIVDFIADYYHWNG
-420 FPAKTKPTAVAVDS
+420 FPVKTAKPVTVDVDPN
-434 KTVKAFEGRYELFNN
+434 TLKAFEGRYELFNN
-449 RIVTFEAD
+449 RMVTFQAEN
-457 GQRLF
+457 QRLF
-462 TIEDGFVDEEFVPV
+462 TLEDGFVDEEFVPV
-476 ASNKFTSTDRNVSVI
+476 AHNKFTSTDRNVSVI
-491 FNPDANG
+491 FNSDGAG
-498 NVTGFTLQDDGQRYE
+498 NVIGFTLEDNDQNYQ

-518 IGPLAGDHQTNAD
+518 IGPLAAGQKTTAD

-545 AMVKGGKVLEE
+545 AMVKGGKILEE
-556 ASGLTLGAKRDFA
+556 ATGFTPGAKRDFA

-592 GIQRHDSD
+592 GIQRHESE

-621 LTSDGLVTDCDLVE
+621 LTADGLVTDCDLVE